1 MYDVLLGLLAGIDYE
16 LLFRWMASATYPVLL
31 GILIIASLGLPI
43 PEDFPLIAAGM
54 VLKLYPGEASW
65 PGVLLVALC
74 GIMSGDIILYS
85 LGRRW
90 GNDVIN
96 HKLVAWLL
104 PPARFA
110 VMKEKFHDHGVW
122 MCFFGRFF
130 MGIRAAMCLTAGA
143 THFPFWRFLAADMAG
158 ATLSIPLFVVL
169 GYAFATSLPT
179 LQVYLRDVQ
188 VLALLAV
195 ALAIGIVFLV
205 YRVRRRRRKLA
216 AAETAHGDLLTRVLP
231 PSVPTGAPSAVPAPV
246 PVTVSGA
253 PRTRTP
259 HAATE
264 AKVTG

>member
-16 LLFRWMASATYPVLL
+16 VLFRWMASATYPVLL

-104 PPARFA
+104 PPERFA
-110 VMKEKFHDHGVW
+110 VMKEKFHDHGTW

-195 ALAIGIVFLV
+195 AFAIGIVYLV

-216 AAETAHGDLLTRVLP
+216 AAQLATQDAATRATP
-231 PSVPTGAPSAVPAPV
+231 EPAPGPAPAPV
-246 PVTVSGA
+246 AATAPVTMAAAPRPRVAHGA
-253 PRTRTP
+253 PN
-259 HAATE
+259 